1 MKIRI
6 WCNTKDSQSYLE
18 KIIEVDDDTR
28 VSELDIRASDFF
40 WDEKDPDWGWE
51 RVEEIEER

>member
-40 WDEKDPDWGWE
+40 WDEKDPNWGWE
-51 RVEEIEER
+51 RV